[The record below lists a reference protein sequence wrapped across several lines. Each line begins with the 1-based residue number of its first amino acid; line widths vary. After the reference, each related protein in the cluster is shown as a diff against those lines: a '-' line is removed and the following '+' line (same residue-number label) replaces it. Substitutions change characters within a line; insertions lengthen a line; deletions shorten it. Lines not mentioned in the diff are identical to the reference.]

1 MTSDTER
8 TDSEPMNPKG
18 RGELKRMS
26 FGDHLDELRRR
37 LLWCAGTL
45 FVAVMVMFPFKD
57 SVTSIYTAPYRFMWE
72 QAYQDFLKGIE
83 QEFAEGV
90 GPADPQTRYEAATFL
105 TDQVVKD
112 VLAGGYQDP
121 VALRDRGGFQT
132 PYPARPSPQWDAFAS
147 SFSDYASKLR
157 ADKDG
162 IKRLIWHRERSAEI
176 LSGDYKYKEMIQLEG
191 GFLLKYSL
199 TAMGGLEDFWTFMAA
214 ALLFSCIIASP
225 VLLWHI
231 WAFIAAGLYKT
242 ERAVVHRALPFA
254 LALLVAGVA
263 FGFFVM
269 VPYGLYFLT
278 RLMEWTQVA
287 PMFTVALYFKFFL
300 TLTVALGLVFQLP
313 VLMLALQRVGILKF
327 ETLVKHW
334 RWVILCMFLISALL
348 TPPDPVTQLMM
359 VTPMITLFLLGLGMM
374 WRADR
379 KTKRL
384 KPEEDPTES
393 PA

>member
-1 MTSDTER
+1 
-8 TDSEPMNPKG
+8 
-18 RGELKRMS
+18 MS

-37 LLWCAGTL
+37 LLWCSGTL
-45 FVAVMVMFPFKD
+45 FLAVMVMFPFKD
-57 SVTSIYTAPYRFMWE
+57 RVTSVYTAPYRFMWE
-72 QAYQDFLKGIE
+72 QAYEDFLTQIE
-83 QEFAEGV
+83 EEFSEGV
-90 GPADPQTRYEAATFL
+90 GPADPQARYEAAQFL
-105 TDQVVKD
+105 TSQLVEE
-112 VLAGGYQDP
+112 VLAGGYADP
-121 VALRDRGGFQT
+121 AGLREKSGFQT
-132 PYPARPSPQWDAFAS
+132 PYPAKAAPEWDAFAS
-147 SFSDYASKLR
+147 SFAQYSSRLR

-162 IKRLIWHRERSAEI
+162 IKRLIWHRERRDEI
-176 LSGDYKYKEMIQLEG
+176 LSGEYKYKEMIQLEG

-231 WAFIAAGLYKT
+231 WAFIAAGLYKK

-254 LALLVAGVA
+254 LVLLVAGVA
-263 FGFFVM
+263 FGFFIM

-313 VLMLALQRVGILKF
+313 ILMLALQKVGILKF
-327 ETLVKHW
+327 ETLVRNW
-334 RWVILCMFLISALL
+334 RWVILSMFLISAIL

-359 VTPMITLFLLGLGMM
+359 VTPMVLLFSLGLLLM
-374 WRADR
+374 WRADSR
-379 KTKRL
+379 VKRSSADGDAQ
-384 KPEEDPTES
+384 EN